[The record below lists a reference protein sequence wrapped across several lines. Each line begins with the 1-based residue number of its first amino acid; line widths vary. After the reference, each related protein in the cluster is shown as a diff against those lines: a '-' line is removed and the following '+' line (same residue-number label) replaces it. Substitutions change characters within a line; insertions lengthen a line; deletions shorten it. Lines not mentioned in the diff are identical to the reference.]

1 MSDSTHCP
9 KCSNLKMYV
18 DQQAQ
23 LITQLM
29 KMNAATNER
38 LSELEWQLKHLA
50 SDFKDLENPFAPTLP
65 QPDEIKN

>member
-1 MSDSTHCP
+1 
-9 KCSNLKMYV
+9 
-18 DQQAQ
+18 
-23 LITQLM
+23 M

-50 SDFKDLENPFAPTLP
+50 SDFKHLENPFAPTLP